1 MDSNK
6 LIFEQVADMVEDQIL
21 DGLLKPGDQSPS
33 TTEFSNVYGIN
44 PATARKG
51 LNLLVDEGILYKK
64 RGMGMFVTEDA
75 REIIIKKRK
84 TEYMKNVLPDLVK
97 NFKLLEISKEE
108 LIEEIEQIYKKE
120 QANDWCK
127 KSKQGI
133 W

>member
-51 LNLLVDEGILYKK
+51 LNILVDEGILYKK

-75 REIIIKKRK
+75 REIIEEKRK
-84 TEYMKNVLPDLVK
+84 QEFLNEVLPSLIKSIKQLNIPLDDLISEV
-97 NFKLLEISKEE
+97 NKLYNKE
-108 LIEEIEQIYKKE
+108 
-120 QANDWCK
+120 NDND
-127 KSKQGI
+127 
-133 W
+133 